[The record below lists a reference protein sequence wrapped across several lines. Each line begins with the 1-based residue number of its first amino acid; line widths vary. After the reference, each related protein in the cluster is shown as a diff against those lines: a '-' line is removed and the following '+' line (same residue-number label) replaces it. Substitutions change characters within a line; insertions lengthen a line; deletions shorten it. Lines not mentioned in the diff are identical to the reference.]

1 MRGGDIIDEVR
12 CSQRPGYK
20 SVILSSPLCYENG
33 KNIQKS
39 AQFKRD
45 FVRLTDSKRVLM
57 KTSKAYE
64 KVSDCLHVSTCE

>member
-1 MRGGDIIDEVR
+1 MVII
-12 CSQRPGYK
+12 
-20 SVILSSPLCYENG
+20 IH
-33 KNIQKS
+33 KS

-64 KVSDCLHVSTCE
+64 KISDCLHVSISSSPLADPQLMIETLTMNRN

>member
-1 MRGGDIIDEVR
+1 MKLELLKGLDISKMLINR
-12 CSQRPGYK
+12 T
-20 SVILSSPLCYENG
+20 LSRKNG
-33 KNIQKS
+33 RNIHTS

-64 KVSDCLHVSTCE
+64 KISDCLHVSFR